1 MLFPMPMSA
10 TAQQNVQFFLDL
22 WGDMAAQWGISRSMA
37 QVYALLYVSPVAL
50 DTEEIMERLQIS
62 RGNANINIRKLID
75 WGLVYKEERPET
87 RRDYFWAEKDVW
99 AMTARIIEERHR
111 REIQPVVAA
120 LEQLIQDGSVSD
132 ESASSGMRDF
142 MAQIRQ
148 MAALLH
154 LVDHVLDALMPL
166 VKGRKSQ
173 EIEQLISFLEHKDQ
187 DPD

>member
-1 MLFPMPMSA
+1 MSL
-10 TAQQNVQFFLDL
+10 TAQQNVQVFLDL

-50 DTEEIMERLQIS
+50 DTEEIMEHLQIS

-87 RRDYFWAEKDVW
+87 RRDFFWAEKDVW

-120 LEQLIQDGSVSD
+120 LEQIIREGSSTDDNSVQ
-132 ESASSGMRDF
+132 GMRDF
-142 MAQIRQ
+142 MAQLRQ

-154 LVDHVLDALMPL
+154 LVDDVLDAIMPL
-166 VKGRKSQ
+166 VKARKSQ
-173 EIEQLISFLEHKDQ
+173 EIQQLISFLEHLDHHT
-187 DPD
+187 D